1 LVAASIDDSLDS
13 SSRLV
18 YNDFVSS
25 ITGRD
30 MDWALRNVPE
40 QLRARYFADGH
51 WTDDTFAG
59 FLEREVAAAPALP
72 FRVWSDTHPFSG
84 TIGSLY
90 EQSLRMATG
99 LARRGVGVGDVVAYQ
114 LPNWAEAVSIIWA
127 GFRIGAV
134 MVPIVHF
141 YGASEVEFI
150 LKQSGAKLLV
160 TVDRFGH
167 VDHLENLRA
176 IQGRL
181 PALEHVVVVASGV
194 AGPSLPGAVALDALQ
209 SARPFTG
216 KPDIDPDRPAMVG
229 YTSGTTA
236 SPKGVVHTHRSLL
249 FETRQLAS
257 LDMGNGRPPF
267 VASPLAHMTGL
278 LAANLMP
285 VYRHEPIHLTDR
297 WEPGRTLEIMVE
309 AGIGL
314 GGGAT
319 IFLTSLLDH
328 PAFGPQHVALIQ
340 SVGLGGS
347 PVPAAVAERAEKL
360 GIRVARAYGSTEH
373 PSITGATPA
382 EPQVKRNRTDGRAL
396 EGVELRIVDDEGQ
409 DLSAGRPGEILS
421 RGPDLFAG
429 YTDPALT
436 ARALTRDGWYRT
448 GDVGVLDDDGY
459 LTITD
464 RLSDVII
471 RGGLNLSAAEIEE
484 ALMRMPAVAECA
496 VVAAPHERF
505 GERACGVLR
514 IRAGQQPPDL
524 AAVQAHLGAVGLP
537 KQKWIEELRIV
548 ADFPRTPSGKIRKFV
563 LRAELRT
570 APGRSTS

>member
-1 LVAASIDDSLDS
+1 
-13 SSRLV
+13 
-18 YNDFVSS
+18 
-25 ITGRD
+25 
-30 MDWALRNVPE
+30 MDW
-40 QLRARYFADGH
+40 QLREIPAELRGRYFAEGH

-59 FLEREVAAAPALP
+59 FLEREVGATPTLP

-84 TIGSLY
+84 TIGGLY
-90 EQSLRMATG
+90 EQSRRIASG
-99 LARRGVGVGDVVAYQ
+99 LAQRGIGVGDVVAYQ

-127 GFRIGAV
+127 GFRLGAV

-150 LKQSGAKLLV
+150 LKQSGARLFV

-167 VDHLENLRA
+167 VDHVENLRA
-176 IQGRL
+176 IRARL
-181 PALEHVVVVASGV
+181 PALEHVVVVASGTPG
-194 AGPSLPGAVALDALQ
+194 AELPGAVALDALL
-209 SARPFTG
+209 AALPFTG
-216 KPDIDPDRPAMVG
+216 KPDVDPDRPAMVG

-257 LDMGNGRPPF
+257 INAGSGRPPF

-297 WEPGRTLEIMVE
+297 WDPGRALEIMVE
-309 AGIGL
+309 ADIAL

-328 PAFGPQHVALIQ
+328 PSFGPKHAALIQ

-347 PVPAAVAERAEKL
+347 PVPAAVAERAERL
-360 GIRVARAYGSTEH
+360 GIKVVRAYGSTEH
-373 PSITGATPA
+373 PSITGATTD
-382 EPQVKRNRTDGRAL
+382 EPQAKRNRTDGHAL
-396 EGVELRIVDDEGQ
+396 EAVEIRIVDDEGG
-409 DLSAGRPGEILS
+409 DLPAGQPGEIWS

-429 YTDPALT
+429 YTDPELT
-436 ARALTRDGWYRT
+436 ARVVTRDGWYRT
-448 GDVGVLDDDGY
+448 GDVGVLDEDGY

-514 IRAGQQPPDL
+514 IRPGASAPDL
-524 AAVQAHLGAVGLP
+524 AAVQAHLGAAGLP
-537 KQKWIEELRIV
+537 KQKWVEELRIV
-548 ADFPRTPSGKIRKFV
+548 HDFPRTPSGKIRKFV
-563 LRAELRT
+563 LRTELRT
-570 APGRSTS
+570 ERTSS

>member
-1 LVAASIDDSLDS
+1 
-13 SSRLV
+13 
-18 YNDFVSS
+18 
-25 ITGRD
+25 
-30 MDWALRNVPE
+30 MDWELRAVPAA
-40 QLRARYFADGH
+40 LRARYVADGH

-59 FLEREVAAAPALP
+59 FLEREVAAAPTLP
-72 FRVWSDTHPFSG
+72 FRVWSDSHPFSG
-84 TIGSLY
+84 TTGGLY
-90 EQSLRMATG
+90 AQSLRMATG
-99 LARRGVGVGDVVAYQ
+99 LARRGIGVGDVVAYQ
-114 LPNWAEAVSIIWA
+114 LPNWAEAVAVIWA

-150 LKQSGAKLLV
+150 LKQSGANLLV

-176 IQGRL
+176 IRGRL
-181 PALEHVVVVASGV
+181 PRLEHVVVVPSGTPGV
-194 AGPSLPGAVALDALQ
+194 ALPGAVALDALLD
-209 SARPFTG
+209 APPYTG

-236 SPKGVVHTHRSLL
+236 SPKGVVHSHRSLL

-257 LDMGNGRPPF
+257 LDMGEGRPPF

-285 VYRHEPIHLTDR
+285 VFRHDPIHLTDR
-297 WEPGRTLEIMVE
+297 WDPGRALEIMVE

-328 PAFGPQHVALIQ
+328 PSFGPRHVELIQ

-347 PVPAAVAERAEKL
+347 PVPAAVAERAEAL
-360 GIRVARAYGSTEH
+360 GIKVARAYGSTEH
-373 PSITGATPA
+373 PSITGASPD
-382 EPQVKRNRTDGRAL
+382 EPQAKRNRTDGHAL
-396 EGVELRIVDDEGQ
+396 AGVEIRIVDEEGR
-409 DLSAGRPGEILS
+409 DVPAGQPGEIWS

-436 ARALTRDGWYRT
+436 ARVVTRDGWYRT
-448 GDVGVLDDDGY
+448 GDVGVLDADGY

-496 VVAAPHERF
+496 VVAAPHERL

-514 IRAGQQPPDL
+514 IRPGAEAPDL
-524 AAVQAHLGAVGLP
+524 AAVHAHLGATGLP

-548 ADFPRTPSGKIRKFV
+548 DDFPRTPSGKIRKFV
-563 LRAELRT
+563 IRAGLRN
-570 APGRSTS
+570 APEGRG

>member
-1 LVAASIDDSLDS
+1 MEW
-13 SSRLV
+13 RLR
-18 YNDFVSS
+18 
-25 ITGRD
+25 G
-30 MDWALRNVPE
+30 VPAE
-40 QLRARYFADGH
+40 LRARYLADGH

-59 FLEREVAAAPALP
+59 FIERQVGAAPTLP

-84 TIGSLY
+84 TIGGLY
-90 EQSLRMATG
+90 EQSLRIASG
-99 LARRGVGVGDVVAYQ
+99 LVRRGVGVGDVVAYQ

-141 YGASEVEFI
+141 YGAAEVEFI
-150 LKQSGAKLLV
+150 LRQSGAKLLI

-167 VDHLENLRA
+167 VDHLENLRG
-176 IQGRL
+176 IRDRL
-181 PALEHVVVVASGV
+181 PELEHVVVVGSGTPGV
-194 AGPSLPGAVALDALQ
+194 ELPGAVPLDALLD
-209 SARPFTG
+209 APAFTG
-216 KPDIDPDRPAMVG
+216 TAGDIDPDRPAMVG

-257 LDMGNGRPPF
+257 LNAGSGRPPF
-267 VASPLAHMTGL
+267 VASPLAHMTGF

-285 VYRHEPIHLTDR
+285 VFRHEPIHLTDR
-297 WEPGRTLEIMVE
+297 WDPAAALKAMSE

-328 PAFGPQHVALIQ
+328 PAFGPEHAELIK

-347 PVPAAVAERAEKL
+347 PVPAAVAERAEAL
-360 GIRVARAYGSTEH
+360 GIKVVRAYGSTEH
-373 PSITGATPA
+373 PSITGATPD
-382 EPQVKRNRTDGRAL
+382 EPRAKRNRTDGHAL
-396 EGVELRIVDDEGQ
+396 EAVEMRIVDEEDR
-409 DLSAGRPGEILS
+409 DLPPGRPGEILS

-429 YTDPALT
+429 YTDPELT
-436 ARALTRDGWYRT
+436 ARVVTSDGWYRT
-448 GDVGVLDDDGY
+448 GDVGVLDEDGY

-496 VVAAPHERF
+496 VVAAPHEKL

-514 IRAGQQPPDL
+514 LRAGQRAPDL
-524 AAVQAHLGAVGLP
+524 ASVQAHLAAVGLP
-537 KQKWIEELRIV
+537 KQKWVEELRVV

-563 LRAELRT
+563 LRAELRRPT
-570 APGRSTS
+570 

>member
-1 LVAASIDDSLDS
+1 MQWQLRDVPAA
-13 SSRLV
+13 
-18 YNDFVSS
+18 
-25 ITGRD
+25 
-30 MDWALRNVPE
+30 
-40 QLRARYFADGH
+40 LRARYLADGH
-51 WTDDTFAG
+51 WTDETFAG
-59 FLEREVAAAPALP
+59 FLSREVAAAPALP

-84 TIGSLY
+84 TIGGLY
-90 EQSLRMATG
+90 EQSLRMAAG
-99 LARRGVGVGDVVAYQ
+99 LARRGIGVGDVVAYQ

-150 LKQSGAKLLV
+150 LKQSGARLLV

-167 VDHLENLRA
+167 VDHVENLRG
-176 IQGRL
+176 IVGRL
-181 PALEHVVVVASGV
+181 PALEHVVVVPSG
-194 AGPSLPGAVALDALQ
+194 APGAELRGAVTLDTLLDAV
-209 SARPFTG
+209 PFSG
-216 KPDIDPDRPAMVG
+216 APDIDPDRPAMVG

-257 LDMGNGRPPF
+257 LDMGAGRPPF

-285 VYRHEPIHLTDR
+285 VYRHDPIHLTDR
-297 WEPGRTLEIMVE
+297 WDPGRALEIMVD

-328 PAFGPQHVALIQ
+328 PSFGPQHVELIR

-347 PVPAAVAERAEKL
+347 PVPAAVAERAERL
-360 GIRVARAYGSTEH
+360 GIQVTRAYGATEH

-382 EPQVKRNRTDGRAL
+382 EPQAKRNRTDGRAL
-396 EGVELRIVDDEGQ
+396 DGVEIRIVDDEGR
-409 DLSAGRPGEILS
+409 DLPSGHAGEIWS

-436 ARALTRDGWYRT
+436 ARALTGDGWYRT
-448 GDVGVLDDDGY
+448 GDVGVLDDEGY

-514 IRAGQQPPDL
+514 VRPGAEAPDL
-524 AAVQAHLGAVGLP
+524 AAVQAHLGASGLP
-537 KQKWIEELRIV
+537 KQKWIEELRVV

-563 LRAELRT
+563 LRAELRRG
-570 APGRSTS
+570 AESS

>member
-1 LVAASIDDSLDS
+1 MPWQLRDVPAA
-13 SSRLV
+13 
-18 YNDFVSS
+18 
-25 ITGRD
+25 
-30 MDWALRNVPE
+30 
-40 QLRARYFADGH
+40 LRARYLADGH
-51 WTDDTFAG
+51 WTDDTFAA
-59 FLEREVAAAPALP
+59 FLSRAVAAAPALP

-84 TIGSLY
+84 TVGGLY
-90 EQSLRMATG
+90 EQSLRMAGG
-99 LARRGVGVGDVVAYQ
+99 LTRRGIGVGDVVAYQ

-150 LKQSGAKLLV
+150 LKQSGAKLFV

-167 VDHLENLRA
+167 VDHVENLRG
-176 IQGRL
+176 IRGRL
-181 PALEHVVVVASGV
+181 PALENVIVVPSGK
-194 AGPSLPGAVALDALQ
+194 AGAELPGAVALDALLD
-209 SARPFTG
+209 ALPFTAS
-216 KPDIDPDRPAMVG
+216 PNIDPDQPAMVG

-236 SPKGVVHTHRSLL
+236 NPKGVVHTHRSLL

-257 LDMGNGRPPF
+257 LDMGAGRPPL

-285 VYRHEPIHLTDR
+285 VYRHDPIHLTDR
-297 WEPGRTLEIMVE
+297 WDPGRALEIMVE

-328 PAFGPQHVALIQ
+328 PSFGPRHVALIQ

-347 PVPAAVAERAEKL
+347 PVPAAVAERAEAL
-360 GIRVARAYGSTEH
+360 GIKVTRAYGSTEH
-373 PSITGATPA
+373 PSITGATPV
-382 EPQVKRNRTDGRAL
+382 EPQAKRNRSDGHAL
-396 EGVELRIVDDEGQ
+396 EGVEIRIVDDDGSDLPAGQ
-409 DLSAGRPGEILS
+409 PGEIWS

-429 YTDPALT
+429 YTDPELT
-436 ARALTRDGWYRT
+436 ARVVTREGWYRT
-448 GDVGVLDDDGY
+448 GDVGVLDADGY

-505 GERACGVLR
+505 GERACGILR
-514 IRAGQQPPDL
+514 LRPGAEPPDL
-524 AAVQAHLGAVGLP
+524 AAVQTHLGAVGMP

-548 ADFPRTPSGKIRKFV
+548 GDFPRTPSGKIRKFV
-563 LRAELRT
+563 LRAELRSRT
-570 APGRSTS
+570 

>member
-1 LVAASIDDSLDS
+1 
-13 SSRLV
+13 
-18 YNDFVSS
+18 
-25 ITGRD
+25 
-30 MDWALRNVPE
+30 MDWKLRDVPAD
-40 QLRARYFADGH
+40 LRARYLAAGD
-51 WTDDTFAG
+51 WTDDTFAR
-59 FLEREVAAAPALP
+59 FIEREVGAAPTLP

-84 TIGSLY
+84 TTGGLY
-90 EQSLRMATG
+90 EQSLRIATG
-99 LARRGVGVGDVVAYQ
+99 LARRGIGVGDVVAYQ

-141 YGASEVEFI
+141 YGAGEVEFI

-160 TVDRFGH
+160 TVDRFGN
-167 VDHLENLRA
+167 VDHLENLRG
-176 IQGRL
+176 IRDRL
-181 PALEHVVVVASGV
+181 PGLEHVVVVASGR
-194 AGPSLPGAVALDALQ
+194 AGVELSGSVPLDALLD
-209 SARPFTG
+209 APAFTG
-216 KPDIDPDRPAMVG
+216 TPDIDPDRPAMVG

-236 SPKGVVHTHRSLL
+236 NPKGVVHTHRSLL

-257 LDMGNGRPPF
+257 LNAGSGRPPF
-267 VASPLAHMTGL
+267 VASPLAHMTGF

-285 VYRHEPIHLTDR
+285 VFRHEPIHLTDR
-297 WEPGRTLEIMVE
+297 WDPAAALKAMSE

-328 PAFGPQHVALIQ
+328 PTFGPEHAELIK

-347 PVPAAVAERAEKL
+347 PVPAAVAERAEAL
-360 GIRVARAYGSTEH
+360 GIKVVRAYGSTEH
-373 PSITGATPA
+373 PSITGATPD
-382 EPQVKRNRTDGRAL
+382 EPQAKRNRTDGHAL
-396 EGVELRIVDDEGQ
+396 EAVEMRIVDEEDR
-409 DLSAGRPGEILS
+409 DLSPGRPGEILS

-429 YTDPALT
+429 YTDPELT
-436 ARALTRDGWYRT
+436 ARVVTRDGWYRT
-448 GDVGVLDDDGY
+448 GDVGVLDEDGY

-496 VVAAPHERF
+496 VVAAPHEKL

-514 IRAGQQPPDL
+514 VRPGQSAPDL

-537 KQKWIEELRIV
+537 KQKWVEELRV
-548 ADFPRTPSGKIRKFV
+548 VQDFPRTPSGKIRKFV
-563 LRAELRT
+563 LRAELRRAT
-570 APGRSTS
+570 

>member
-1 LVAASIDDSLDS
+1 MGGLLLDSL
-13 SSRLV
+13 RALI
-18 YNDFVSS
+18 YNELVSS
-25 ITGRD
+25 ISPGVP
-30 MDWALRNVPE
+30 MDWELRNVPAA
-40 QLRARYFADGH
+40 LRARYAADGH
-51 WTDDTFAG
+51 WTDDTFAA
-59 FLEREVAAAPALP
+59 FIERAVGAAPALP

-84 TIGSLY
+84 TIGGLY

-141 YGASEVEFI
+141 YGAGEVEFI
-150 LKQSGAKLLV
+150 LQQSGAKLLV

-167 VDHLENLRA
+167 VDHAENLRG
-176 IQGRL
+176 IRDRL
-181 PALEHVVVVASGV
+181 TALEHVVVVPSGTP
-194 AGPSLPGAVALDALQ
+194 GPSLPGAVGLDALL
-209 SARPFTG
+209 SALPFTG

-236 SPKGVVHTHRSLL
+236 NPKGVIHTHRSLL

-257 LDMGNGRPPF
+257 LDMGAGRPPF

-285 VYRHEPIHLTDR
+285 VYRHDPIHLTDR
-297 WEPGRTLEIMVE
+297 WDPGRALEIMVE

-328 PAFGPQHVALIQ
+328 PSFGPRHIELIQ

-347 PVPAAVAERAEKL
+347 PVPAAVAERAEAL
-360 GIRVARAYGSTEH
+360 GIKVTRAYGSTEH

-382 EPQVKRNRTDGRAL
+382 EPQAKRNRTDGHVL
-396 EGVELRIVDDEGQ
+396 EGVEIRIVDEEGR
-409 DLSAGRPGEILS
+409 DLRAGQAGEIWS

-436 ARALTRDGWYRT
+436 ARVVTGDGWYHT
-448 GDVGVLDDDGY
+448 GDVGVLDEDGY

-514 IRAGQQPPDL
+514 IRPGAEPPDL

-548 ADFPRTPSGKIRKFV
+548 RDFPRTPSGKIRKFV
-563 LRAELRT
+563 IRSELRKAT
-570 APGRSTS
+570 

>member
-1 LVAASIDDSLDS
+1 
-13 SSRLV
+13 
-18 YNDFVSS
+18 
-25 ITGRD
+25 
-30 MDWALRNVPE
+30 MDWALRDVPAE
-40 QLRARYFADGH
+40 LRARWLADGH

-59 FLEREVAAAPALP
+59 FIAREVAAAPGLP
-72 FRVWSDTHPFSG
+72 FRVWSETHPFSG

-99 LARRGVGVGDVVAYQ
+99 LARRGIGVGDVVAYQ

-150 LKQSGAKLLV
+150 LAQSGAKLLV
-160 TVDRFGH
+160 TVDCFGH
-167 VDHLENLRA
+167 VDHLENLR
-176 IQGRL
+176 GMRDRL
-181 PALEHVVVVASGV
+181 TALEHVVVVPSGTR
-194 AGPSLPGAVALDALQ
+194 AAQLPGAVALDALLDGP
-209 SARPFTG
+209 PFTG
-216 KPDIDPDRPAMVG
+216 KPDIDPGRPAMVG
-229 YTSGTTA
+229 YTSGTTS

-249 FETRQLAS
+249 FETRQLAAMN
-257 LDMGNGRPPF
+257 MGKGRPPF
-267 VASPLAHMTGL
+267 VASPLAHMTGF

-285 VYRHEPIHLTDR
+285 LFRHDPIHLTDR
-297 WEPGRTLEIMVE
+297 WDPGRALEILVE
-309 AGIGL
+309 ADISL

-328 PAFGPQHVALIQ
+328 PSFGPRHAELIQ

-347 PVPAAVAERAEKL
+347 PVPAAVAERAERL
-360 GIRVARAYGSTEH
+360 GIKVARAYGSTEH
-373 PSITGATPA
+373 PSITGATQD
-382 EPQVKRNRTDGRAL
+382 EPQAKRNQTDGRAL
-396 EGVELRIVDDEGQ
+396 EGVEIRIVDDDGRDLPAGQ
-409 DLSAGRPGEILS
+409 PGEIWS

-436 ARALTRDGWYRT
+436 QRVMTRDGWYRT
-448 GDVGVLDDDGY
+448 GDVGVFDEDGY

-496 VVAAPHERF
+496 VVAAPHQRF

-514 IRAGQQPPDL
+514 LRPGAAPPDL
-524 AAVQAHLGAVGLP
+524 AAVQAHLGGVGLP

-548 ADFPRTPSGKIRKFV
+548 DDFPRTPSGKIRKFV
-563 LRAELRT
+563 LRAELRK
-570 APGRSTS
+570 GS